1 MIRSLAVKRAKIA
14 TLCRRFH
21 VRRLDL
27 FGSAARR
34 TDFLETSD
42 VDLLVEYE
50 PNYSPPTLSDFF
62 ALRDA
67 LSDLLGRKI
76 DLTMA
81 GAVRNPFVRA
91 SIEHSRQPLYGA

>member
-1 MIRSLAVKRAKIA
+1 MVSKLAIRRAKIA
-14 TLCRRFH
+14 DLCRRFH

-27 FGSAARR
+27 FGSAARE

-50 PNYSPPTLSDFF
+50 PTYSPPALSDFF
-62 ALRDA
+62 ALRSA
-67 LSDLLGRKI
+67 LSDLLDRKI

>member
-14 TLCRRFH
+14 TLCWRFH

-50 PNYSPPTLSDFF
+50 PNYSPPTLSEFF
-62 ALRDA
+62 ALRECA
-67 LSDLLGRKI
+67 LGSSR
-76 DLTMA
+76 A
-81 GAVRNPFVRA
+81 QNRSHNSRRGA
-91 SIEHSRQPLYGA
+91 